1 MTRSPT
7 QKEANSMQYI
17 LAMYADPTAFAQMTP
32 EQAQAFDA
40 AINAYNDALRGGG
53 AWVSAEGLSDVA
65 QTVRFG
71 QGGSTVSDGPVSQD
85 AEQPAGFW
93 IIEASSADSA
103 LDWAR
108 KVPLAA
114 GAVEVRALVG

>member
-1 MTRSPT
+1 
-7 QKEANSMQYI
+7 MQFM
-17 LAMYADPTAFAQMTP
+17 LAMHADPTAFTQMTP
-32 EQAQAFDA
+32 EQAQAFDSG
-40 AINAYNDALRGGG
+40 INAYNDQLRQAG

-71 QGGSTVSDGPVSQD
+71 VGGATVTDGPVSQD

-93 IIEASSADSA
+93 IIEAAGPDEA
-103 LDWAR
+103 IEWGR
-108 KVPLAA
+108 KVPLSK